1 MMTAKQKKAIKHT
14 LTCWAMGGLPVFGFI
29 LFMFLPMLISL
40 WLGFTELHVFELDK
54 AKWVG
59 VENYKN
65 VFADPMFY
73 KAIVN
78 TLYSLISV
86 PISMLFGL
94 LLAVLLNNESLKFRG
109 VFKALFFLPF
119 VCSSVVVTTT
129 FMWLFDVSEFGI
141 INSILKSCGLNTVS
155 FLTTPALIMPI
166 ATVMTVWNGTGQY
179 MLIFQAALTNINKE
193 VLEASAI
200 DGANAEKRFFKIILP
215 LISPTAFY
223 LFTTGLIGGLQN
235 FVMFQVL
242 ASATSGTLYGPSDAC
257 ITLVFY
263 LYQSAFTN
271 VYLNGP
277 GFAAAIAWVVAVI
290 IMIATW
296 LNFKLSK
303 KWVNYD

>member
-1 MMTAKQKKAIKHT
+1 MTAKQKNVVKHT
-14 LTCWAMGGLPVFGFI
+14 LICWTMGGLPVLGFV
-29 LFMFLPMLISL
+29 LFMFLPIVISL

-59 VENYKN
+59 FENYKK
-65 VFADPMFY
+65 VLSDPMFY

-86 PISMLFGL
+86 PISMLLGL
-94 LLAVLLNNESLKFRG
+94 LLAVLLSKESLKG
-109 VFKALFFLPF
+109 KGLFKAMFFLPF

-141 INSILKSCGLNTVS
+141 INSILHSLGFNTVS
-155 FLTTPALIMPI
+155 FLTTPSLIMPI
-166 ATVMTVWNGTGQY
+166 ATVMIVWNGMGQY

-193 VLEASAI
+193 VIEAASI
-200 DGANAEKRFFKIILP
+200 DGAGACSRFFKIILP

-223 LFTTGLIGGLQN
+223 LLNTGLISGLQN

-242 ASATSGTLYGPSDAC
+242 ASAASGTLYGPSDAC

-271 VYLNGP
+271 VYVNGP
-277 GFAAAIAWVVAVI
+277 GFAAAIAWIVTII
-290 IMIATW
+290 IMVATW